1 MNPINKPISLVKDA
15 TCYHHGGP
23 GTPPTGVNS
32 CRCKCY
38 HDWRLDSWDEHWN
51 QTGCSNSQGG
61 WNYYDW
67 RENPM
72 GGSGTGCCAI
82 PPTMDMGRTD
92 CLSECEAYC
101 GSDSVDDIRHNQN
114 RNRSN
119 VRRRVLSRI
128 DKYYRPRPVNASD
141 KK

>member
-1 MNPINKPISLVKDA
+1 
-15 TCYHHGGP
+15 
-23 GTPPTGVNS
+23 
-32 CRCKCY
+32 
-38 HDWRLDSWDEHWN
+38 
-51 QTGCSNSQGG
+51 
-61 WNYYDW
+61 
-67 RENPM
+67 
-72 GGSGTGCCAI
+72 
-82 PPTMDMGRTD
+82 MDMGRTD